1 MNDLGGLSQCM
12 MDGDPSA
19 IGRAKRLRRKA
30 LIASTLLEVAGI
42 AGMLLWPL
50 ITPAV
55 LPPQMFLAP
64 VPIFH
69 SPRNS
74 NPARPHEAERHDRR
88 STNIIPPIF
97 QQPPTIPQH
106 IITSAGPE
114 PPNPYESVGPA
125 MPDGPGAGM
134 QGDGTE
140 ATHIARPDANSH
152 SSAPFLI
159 SKLMDASLIYR
170 VEPEYPP
177 TAKMIHLSGT
187 VKLRAIIA
195 TDGTVQDAEVVSGNP
210 ILARSALAAVRQW
223 RYRPTQLSGK
233 PVEVETLIT
242 VQFVMQQ

>member
-1 MNDLGGLSQCM
+1 MNDLGSLSQCM
-12 MDGDPSA
+12 MDGDLSA
-19 IGRAKRLRRKA
+19 IGRAKRLRGKA
-30 LIASTLLEVAGI
+30 LVASTFLEVAAI

-69 SPRNS
+69 SVRNS
-74 NPARPHEAERHDRR
+74 NPARPHEIERHDRR
-88 STNIIPPIF
+88 TTNIIPPIF
-97 QQPPTIPQH
+97 QQPPTIPPH
-106 IITSAGPE
+106 IIASTGPE
-114 PPNPYESVGPA
+114 PPNTYETVGPV
-125 MPDGPGAGM
+125 MLDGLKSGIE
-134 QGDGTE
+134 GDGTE
-140 ATHIARPDANSH
+140 VTHIARPDANSH
-152 SSAPFLI
+152 SSTPLLV

-170 VEPEYPP
+170 VKPEYPP

-187 VKLRAIIA
+187 VQLRAIIA
-195 TDGTVQDAEVVSGNP
+195 TDGTVQDVEVVSGNP

-242 VQFVMQQ
+242 VQFVME